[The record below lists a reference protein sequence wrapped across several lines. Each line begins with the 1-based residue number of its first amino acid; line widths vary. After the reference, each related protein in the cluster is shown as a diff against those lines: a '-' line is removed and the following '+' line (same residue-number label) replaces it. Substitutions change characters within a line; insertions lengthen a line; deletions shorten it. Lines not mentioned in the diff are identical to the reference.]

1 MVRRSNKD
9 WIVGT
14 YSDKSLTDMSKLPT
28 NREVLSRYLFYRNE
42 FKSETTRE
50 LFKVITSELEYLW
63 GKAGIP
69 IKENREIVDQLMR
82 LFQQWYSLNKIKVSL
97 RSKNNTRLDSFKRQL
112 ETLCDLSAID
122 AYRQMRSS
130 RRKNWREDWAF
141 YEDQRGPRKGYM
153 TNVDQEFVRKE
164 QQIISKRLRQENR
177 IEKSRQP
184 VETQVPV
191 TLETD
196 NEMSDKENQDDDFQL
211 FNSAKKRK
219 LRSSTIELAVSPA
232 TLIKDSVQVADRCG
246 LSINSQLLLT
256 SQIVTSSGGNLADF
270 SLSRTSVWRSRL
282 AIRKQISEK
291 IKTEWLRTNPKH
303 LIVHW
308 DTKIFNSSLNKNKER
323 IAVILSGCS
332 SG

>member
-1 MVRRSNKD
+1 M
-9 WIVGT
+9 
-14 YSDKSLTDMSKLPT
+14 
-28 NREVLSRYLFYRNE
+28 
-42 FKSETTRE
+42 
-50 LFKVITSELEYLW
+50 
-63 GKAGIP
+63 
-69 IKENREIVDQLMR
+69 
-82 LFQQWYSLNKIKVSL
+82 
-97 RSKNNTRLDSFKRQL
+97 
-112 ETLCDLSAID
+112 
-122 AYRQMRSS
+122 
-130 RRKNWREDWAF
+130 
-141 YEDQRGPRKGYM
+141 
-153 TNVDQEFVRKE
+153 
-164 QQIISKRLRQENR
+164 RQENR